1 MVRLFMR
8 GRDGAQGSRAAARD
22 AAREIAEKV
31 RRLLDLD
38 DAATVSVSE
47 IACGDPAC
55 GGAETVILVMRAG
68 RRTEA
73 AKLMKPLST
82 VTEEELVEALQ
93 PLGVLQT
100 RSA

>member
-8 GRDGAQGSRAAARD
+8 GRADGQGARTAARD
-22 AAREIAEKV
+22 AARDLADKV
-31 RRLLDLD
+31 RHVLGLDEE
-38 DAATVSVSE
+38 ATVSVTE

-82 VTEEELVEALQ
+82 VTEDELVAALE
-93 PLGVLQT
+93 PLGAPQV

>member
-1 MVRLFMR
+1 MVRFFMR
-8 GRDGAQGSRAAARD
+8 GRGGDGSREAARD
-22 AAREIAEKV
+22 AAREVADKV

-38 DAATVSVSE
+38 EEATVSVTE

-73 AKLMKPLST
+73 AKLLKPLST
-82 VTEEELVEALQ
+82 VTDGELVEALV
-93 PLGVLQT
+93 PLRAVG
-100 RSA
+100 